1 MKHYRTYEIPFQTRT
16 QIGLIMSND
25 MQFYVFI
32 DAENISYHLIEP
44 LFEEIIKYGI
54 ISGKRAYA
62 DWSNPIYKNW
72 PATLDK
78 FGIRPYQQFHYDEDE
93 TDKAIIM
100 DIMETVYSSHK
111 INGICIIANDHIYG
125 SIARRIRERGL
136 YILGIGTRQASRKFV
151 DSCNNFVYIDNI
163 KTTSD
168 TGTQQEEPE
177 KEIGLEQLLIKAI
190 KDINEEKIHLGT
202 LGNMLKK
209 INPAFDPRTYGHSK
223 LITLLQSFDDI
234 FSVKHDNRIP
244 PVYYIE
250 YIEKDTKQK
259 IDGVISRWFPHPKFG
274 FIKTDKGDYYFH
286 KTNIEN
292 HDKNLKVEVGQK
304 VKILEFQAPN
314 NNGSTESERNGKAS
328 KVFFVN

>member
-1 MKHYRTYEIPFQTRT
+1 
-16 QIGLIMSND
+16 MSND
-25 MQFYVFI
+25 LQFYVFI
-32 DAENISYHLIEP
+32 DAENISYNLVEP
-44 LFEEIIKYGI
+44 LFDEIIKYGI

-72 PATLDK
+72 PGTLDK

-163 KTTSD
+163 KTKNIEN
-168 TGTQQEEPE
+168 TQQEEQG
-177 KEIGLEQLLIKAI
+177 KELGLEQLLIKAI
-190 KDINEEKIHLGT
+190 KDINEEKIHLGM

-223 LITLLQSFDDI
+223 LITLLQSFSEI
-234 FSVKHDNRIP
+234 FEVKPDNRNP

-250 YIEKDTKQK
+250 YIDKKTEDK
-259 IDGVISRWFPHPKFG
+259 IDGVVTRWFPYPKYG
-274 FIKTDKGDYYFH
+274 FIKTENGDYYFH
-286 KTNIEN
+286 MSNIEN
-292 HDKNLKVEVGQK
+292 YDKTQKIEAGQK
-304 VKILEFQAPN
+304 VKLIEFQAPN
-314 NNGSTESERNGKAS
+314 PNGLTESERNGKAN
-328 KVFFVN
+328 KVFFLPIQPPIQK